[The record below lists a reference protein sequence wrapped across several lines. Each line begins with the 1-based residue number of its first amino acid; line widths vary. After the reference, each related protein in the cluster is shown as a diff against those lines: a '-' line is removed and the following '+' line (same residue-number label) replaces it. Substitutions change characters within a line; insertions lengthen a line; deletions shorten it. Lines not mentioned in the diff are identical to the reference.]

1 MDLQKFA
8 KRAYLCALKR
18 GKITSTTSSV
28 EMSIEGF
35 CGLKEEV
42 EEVQNAS
49 AEEPS
54 DHLPD
59 YSEEVEEYVDVVI
72 VALTELYR
80 RGTDVEKVLHEKMKY
95 NERRID

>member
-18 GKITSTTSSV
+18 GKITSTTSTV

-42 EEVQNAS
+42 EEV
-49 AEEPS
+49 
-54 DHLPD
+54 
-59 YSEEVEEYVDVVI
+59 
-72 VALTELYR
+72 
-80 RGTDVEKVLHEKMKY
+80 
-95 NERRID
+95 